1 MSRIGNSLGRGFG
14 FPFGVGE
21 DGRLR
26 WSEGTRNVRESLRVI
41 LLTEP
46 GERVRRR
53 EFGAGLDRLLFEP
66 NNPSTRRLVQ
76 DRIVRAIQRW
86 EPRVRI
92 ESVEVRP
99 TEDPSRVQ
107 ALVRYLLVSDG
118 RRESVTLDIDLEG

>member
-1 MSRIGNSLGRGFG
+1 MNGDGDLLGRGFA

-66 NNPSTRRLVQ
+66 NNPATRRLIQ
-76 DRIVRAIQRW
+76 DRIARAIQRW
-86 EPRVRI
+86 EPRVRL

-99 TEDPSRVQ
+99 TEDPARVQ
-107 ALVRYLLVSDG
+107 ALIRYRLVADG
-118 RRESVTLDIDLEG
+118 RREKVSLDIDLEG